1 MFQGKRDLEKE
12 KLWREIIARWRD
24 SGLSKS
30 QFCYRENLKLNTFC
44 NWISVIAE
52 RDTEQL
58 REAGSKRRAKQ
69 KAQRRN
75 RAAGKGT
82 SADFVQAKC
91 SVQANSSPLE
101 AVANRIE
108 ISTPDGLVIRLPGN
122 SNSALLFAVLQ
133 ALR

>member
-1 MFQGKRDLEKE
+1 VFQGKRDLEKE
-12 KLWREIIARWRD
+12 KLWREIIARWRA

-58 REAGSKRRAKQ
+58 REAASKRRASQ

-91 SVQANSSPLE
+91 SAQPNSPTTD
-101 AVANRIE
+101 VAADRIE
-108 ISTPDGLVIRLPGN
+108 ISTPDGLVIRLPGS